1 MQGRGLFGGP
11 MITHSKKTLYY
22 TWMAASIIL
31 LHIACSPKPEYP
43 APRIQNSDV
52 VIELCS
58 IPRDRPLF
66 FTHRR
71 ENTGIRFFVISIS
84 GKALAFLDACA
95 ECHPK
100 KLGYE
105 FRAGV
110 FVCKACGV
118 TYSAKELEH
127 GMGSCY
133 PIRLKAYQR
142 GNDLRIPL
150 PELVQHADKF

>member
-1 MQGRGLFGGP
+1 
-11 MITHSKKTLYY
+11 MITQSKKNLYY

-43 APRIQNSDV
+43 APPIQNSDI
-52 VIELCS
+52 VIKLRS
-58 IPRDRPLF
+58 IPHDRPLF
-66 FTHRR
+66 FTHKH

-84 GKALAFLDACA
+84 GKAQAFLDACA
-95 ECHPK
+95 ECYPK

-105 FRAGV
+105 FRDGV
-110 FVCKACGV
+110 FMCKACGV
-118 TYSAKELEH
+118 TYSEKELER

-142 GNDLRIPL
+142 GNELRIPL
-150 PELVQHADKF
+150 PELVKYADKF